1 MKNFILSICLVL
13 LSYNCFSSYILIPM
27 DDTQK
32 NHLKAYGI
40 AYWSLKG
47 ELEIQW
53 LTNYRG
59 GSFMIPNSASC
70 WEILERMGATP
81 LSLAT
86 LDMFSKAV
94 TLVSSR

>member
-1 MKNFILSICLVL
+1 MKKLFLIPLFL
-13 LSYNCFSSYILIPM
+13 LLTIKGFSSYILIPM

-59 GSFMIPNSASC
+59 GSFLIPN
-70 WEILERMGATP
+70 ENL
-81 LSLAT
+81 
-86 LDMFSKAV
+86 
-94 TLVSSR
+94 